1 MFAGM
6 EDIHV
11 TMTPAILTKNWQ
23 IWNTIRLYKI
33 SLEGTNMPKH
43 TRKTKIVATVG
54 PACSSPEMIKKLM
67 KAGVD
72 IFRLNFSHGENSQ
85 KLELIQIIRQV
96 SDKLGHQAGIL
107 GDLQGPKIRTGKMA
121 GVGMT
126 LVKGEEVVI
135 TTDDVLGAGGII
147 PTIYRALPHDVHPG
161 SRILL
166 DDGLLELKVVALEGE
181 RVRCLVVAGGLLKNN
196 KGINLP
202 GVNVSAPCLTKKD
215 LIDLDF
221 ALDAGVD
228 FIALSFVRTAEDIEE
243 IKRIITA
250 KGKDTPVVAKI
261 EKPEALRNFKKI
273 LAATDA
279 VMVARGDLGVEI
291 EPEKVPMYQKKII
304 QACNRAGKPVITAT
318 QMLDSMI
325 RNPRPTRAETSDV
338 ANAIMDGTD
347 AIMLSAETA
356 SGDFPI
362 ESVETMVRIAKDVEG
377 AGLQMGEGHFSTVTT
392 TAQAVA
398 ESSCRTA
405 TTLKAKAIAVFTRSG
420 GTAAL
425 ISAFRP
431 TTPIIAFTTSL
442 EIRRRLS
449 ICWGVQCIEVGIMES
464 TDQQIYEVE
473 KKLLATGFHNG
484 DDVVIT
490 MGLIETRGSTN
501 LMNVH
506 KLGSHGFYEVYE
518 E

>member
-1 MFAGM
+1 
-6 EDIHV
+6 
-11 TMTPAILTKNWQ
+11 
-23 IWNTIRLYKI
+23 
-33 SLEGTNMPKH
+33 MPRS

-54 PACSSPEMIKKLM
+54 PVSSSPEMIQKLIM
-67 KAGVD
+67 AGVD

-85 KLELIQIIRQV
+85 KHKLIRVIRSV
-96 SDKLGHQAGIL
+96 SDKIGRQVGIL

-121 GVGMT
+121 GDGMQ

-135 TTDDVLGAGGII
+135 TTDDILGCDGII
-147 PTIYRALPHDVHPG
+147 PTIYKSLPHDVHPG

-166 DDGLLELKVVALEGE
+166 DDGLLELKVVALDGE
-181 RVRCLVVAGGLLKNN
+181 RVRCQVVTGGLLKNN

-202 GVNVSAPCLTKKD
+202 GVDVSAPCLTEKD

-228 FIALSFVRTAEDIEE
+228 FVALSFVRTAEDIDE
-243 IKRIITA
+243 IKKIIA
-250 KGKDTPVVAKI
+250 ERGKDTPVVAKI

-273 LAATDA
+273 LQATDM

-291 EPEKVPMYQKKII
+291 EPEKVPVYQKKII
-304 QACNRAGKPVITAT
+304 QACNKAGKPVITAT

-338 ANAIMDGTD
+338 ANAIIDGTD

-362 ESVETMVRIAKDVEG
+362 ESVETMVRIAKDVES
-377 AGLQMGEGHFSTVTT
+377 ADLHVVNGHFDAVST

-405 TTLKAKAIAVFTRSG
+405 ATLKAKAIAVFTRSG

-431 TTPIIAFTTSL
+431 TTPIIAFTASP

-449 ICWGVQCIEVGIMES
+449 IYWGVQCTDVGIMEN
-464 TDQQIYEVE
+464 TDQQIFEVE
-473 KKLLATGFHNG
+473 KKLLASGFRNG
-484 DDVVIT
+484 DQIVIT
-490 MGLIETRGSTN
+490 MGIPIETRGSTN
-501 LMNVH
+501 LMKVH
-506 KLGSHGFYEVYE
+506 KLGTHGFYEVFE
-518 E
+518 EGA

>member
-1 MFAGM
+1 
-6 EDIHV
+6 
-11 TMTPAILTKNWQ
+11 
-23 IWNTIRLYKI
+23 
-33 SLEGTNMPKH
+33 MPRS

-54 PACSSPEMIKKLM
+54 PVSSSPEMIQKLI

-85 KLELIQIIRQV
+85 KLELIGVIRQV
-96 SDKLGHQAGIL
+96 SDKLGLQVGIL

-121 GVGMT
+121 GEGMI
-126 LVKGEEVVI
+126 LVKGQEVVI
-135 TTDDVLGAGGII
+135 TTDDVIGGDGII
-147 PTIYRALPHDVHPG
+147 PTIYRSLPYDVHPG

-166 DDGLLELKVVALEGE
+166 DDGLLELRVVGLDGE
-181 RVRCLVVAGGLLKNN
+181 RVRCLVVNGGLLKNN

-202 GVNVSAPCLTKKD
+202 GVNVSAPCLTEKD

-221 ALDAGVD
+221 ALEAGVD
-228 FIALSFVRTAEDIEE
+228 FIALSFVRTAEDILE
-243 IKRIITA
+243 IKQIIAA

-273 LAATDA
+273 LEATDA
-279 VMVARGDLGVEI
+279 IMVARGDLGVEI
-291 EPEKVPMYQKKII
+291 EPEKVPIYQKKII
-304 QACNRAGKPVITAT
+304 QACNKAGKPVITAT

-338 ANAIMDGTD
+338 ANAIVDGTD

-356 SGDFPI
+356 SGDYPI
-362 ESVETMVRIAKDVEG
+362 ESVETMVRIARDVESTDFLASG
-377 AGLQMGEGHFSTVTT
+377 TPDTVTSI
-392 TAQAVA
+392 AQAVA

-405 TTLKAKAIAVFTRSG
+405 ESLKAKAIVVFTRSG
-420 GTAAL
+420 STAAL

-431 TTPIIAFTTSL
+431 STPIIAFTASL

-449 ICWGVQCIEVGIMES
+449 IYWGVHCTGVGIMEH
-464 TDQQIYEVE
+464 TDQQIHAVE
-473 KKLLATGFHNG
+473 KKLLATGFRNG
-484 DDVVIT
+484 DLVVIT
-490 MGLIETRGSTN
+490 MGIPIETRGSTN
-501 LMNVH
+501 LMKVH
-506 KLGSHGFYEVYE
+506 KLGTHGFYEVFE

>member
-1 MFAGM
+1 
-6 EDIHV
+6 
-11 TMTPAILTKNWQ
+11 MTKT
-23 IWNTIRLYKI
+23 TC
-33 SLEGTNMPKH
+33 
-43 TRKTKIVATVG
+43 KTKIVATVG
-54 PACSSPEMIKKLM
+54 PVSSSPVMIKKLM

-96 SDKLGHQAGIL
+96 SAAVGRQAGIL
-107 GDLQGPKIRTGKMA
+107 ADLQGPKIRTGKMA
-121 GVGMT
+121 GAGMS
-126 LVKGEEVVI
+126 LVKGQEVII
-135 TTDDVLGAGGII
+135 TTDDMLGCDGII
-147 PTIYRALPHDVHPG
+147 PTIYKSLPHDVHSG

-166 DDGLLELKVVALEGE
+166 DDGLLELKVIANEGE

-202 GVNVSAPCLTKKD
+202 GVNVSAPCLTEKD

-228 FIALSFVRTAEDIEE
+228 FIALSFVRTAEDILE
-243 IKRIITA
+243 IKRIIA
-250 KGKDTPVVAKI
+250 DKGKDTPVIAKI

-273 LAATDA
+273 LDVTDA

-291 EPEKVPMYQKKII
+291 EPEKVPIYQKKII

-338 ANAIMDGTD
+338 ANAIIDGTD

-356 SGDFPI
+356 SGDFPV
-362 ESVETMVRIAKDVEG
+362 EAVETMVRIAKDVENADLHVITGNHG
-377 AGLQMGEGHFSTVTT
+377 AVTT
-392 TAQAVA
+392 TAEAVA

-405 TTLKAKAIAVFTRSG
+405 ATLKAKAIVVFTRSG
-420 GTAAL
+420 STAAL
-425 ISAFRP
+425 MAAFRP
-431 TTPIIAFTTSL
+431 STPIIAFTASL
-442 EIRRRLS
+442 EIHRRLS
-449 ICWGVQCIEVGIMES
+449 IFWGVQCTEIGIMQH
-464 TDQQIYEVE
+464 TDQQIAEVE
-473 KKLLATGFHNG
+473 KKLLATGFHKG
-484 DDVVIT
+484 DLIVIT
-490 MGLIETRGSTN
+490 MGILETRGSTN
-501 LMNVH
+501 LMKVH
-506 KLGSHGFYEVYE
+506 TLGSYGYYEVFE

>member
-1 MFAGM
+1 
-6 EDIHV
+6 
-11 TMTPAILTKNWQ
+11 
-23 IWNTIRLYKI
+23 
-33 SLEGTNMPKH
+33 MPRS

-54 PACSSPEMIKKLM
+54 PVSSSPDMIQKLI

-85 KLELIQIIRQV
+85 KLELIQTIRQV
-96 SDKLGHQAGIL
+96 SGKLGIQVGIL

-121 GVGMT
+121 GEGMI
-126 LVKGEEVVI
+126 LIKGQEVVI
-135 TTDDVLGAGGII
+135 TTDDVLGGDGII
-147 PTIYRALPHDVHPG
+147 PTIYRSLPHDVHPG

-181 RVRCLVVAGGLLKNN
+181 RVRCLVVTGGLLKNN

-202 GVNVSAPCLTKKD
+202 GVNVSAPCLTEKD

-221 ALDAGVD
+221 ALESGVD
-228 FIALSFVRTAEDIEE
+228 FVALSFVRTAEDIEE
-243 IKRIITA
+243 IKQIIAA

-273 LAATDA
+273 LEATDA

-291 EPEKVPMYQKKII
+291 EPEKVPIHQKKII
-304 QACNRAGKPVITAT
+304 QACIRAGKPVITAT

-338 ANAIMDGTD
+338 ANAIIDGTD

-356 SGDFPI
+356 SGDYPI
-362 ESVETMVRIAKDVEG
+362 ESVETMVRIAKDVE
-377 AGLQMGEGHFSTVTT
+377 STDFLVNCAPDCSVSSV
-392 TAQAVA
+392 AQAVA

-405 TTLKAKAIAVFTRSG
+405 ATLKAKAIVVFTRSG

-425 ISAFRP
+425 ISAYRP
-431 TTPIIAFTTSL
+431 TTPIMAFTTSL

-449 ICWGVQCIEVGIMES
+449 IYWGVHCTGVGIMEN
-464 TDQQIYEVE
+464 TDQQISEVE
-473 KKLLATGFHNG
+473 KKLMATGFRNG
-484 DDVVIT
+484 DLVVIT
-490 MGLIETRGSTN
+490 MGIPIETRGSTN
-501 LMNVH
+501 LMKVH
-506 KLGSHGFYEVYE
+506 KLGTHGFYEVFE

>member
-1 MFAGM
+1 MSKL
-6 EDIHV
+6 I
-11 TMTPAILTKNWQ
+11 
-23 IWNTIRLYKI
+23 
-33 SLEGTNMPKH
+33 
-43 TRKTKIVATVG
+43 RKTKIVATVG
-54 PACSSPEMIKKLM
+54 PVSSSPEMIQKLM

-85 KLELIQIIRQV
+85 KLELIHTIRQV
-96 SDKLGHQAGIL
+96 SDKLGHQVGIL

-121 GVGMT
+121 GEGMI
-126 LVKGEEVVI
+126 LAKGQEVVI
-135 TTDDVLGAGGII
+135 TTDDVLGSDGVI
-147 PTIYRALPHDVHPG
+147 PTIYRSLPHDVHPG

-166 DDGLLELKVVALEGE
+166 DDGLLELKVIGVEGE

-202 GVNVSAPCLTKKD
+202 GVNVSAPCLTDKD

-228 FIALSFVRTAEDIEE
+228 FIALSFVRTAEDIEQ
-243 IKRIITA
+243 IKELIAT

-273 LAATDA
+273 LEATDI

-291 EPEKVPMYQKKII
+291 EPEKVPIHQKKII

-338 ANAIMDGTD
+338 ANAIIDGTD

-362 ESVETMVRIAKDVEG
+362 ESVETMVRIAKDVESADLHVVDG
-377 AGLQMGEGHFSTVTT
+377 QFTSASTI
-392 TAQAVA
+392 AQAVA

-405 TTLKAKAIAVFTRSG
+405 ATIKAKAIAVFTRSG

-431 TTPIIAFTTSL
+431 TTQIIAFTASA
-442 EIRRRLS
+442 EIHRRLS
-449 ICWGVQCIEVGIMES
+449 IYWGVQCTEVGIMEN
-464 TDQQIYEVE
+464 TDQQIHEVE
-473 KKLLATGFHNG
+473 KKLLASGFHNG
-484 DDVVIT
+484 DQIVIT
-490 MGLIETRGSTN
+490 MGIPIETRGSTN
-501 LMNVH
+501 LMKVH
-506 KLGSHGFYEVYE
+506 KLGTHGFYEVFE
-518 E
+518 ENS

>member
-1 MFAGM
+1 MS
-6 EDIHV
+6 
-11 TMTPAILTKNWQ
+11 
-23 IWNTIRLYKI
+23 R
-33 SLEGTNMPKH
+33 S

-54 PACSSPEMIKKLM
+54 PVSSSPEMIQKLM

-85 KLELIQIIRQV
+85 KLELIRVIRQV
-96 SDKLGHQAGIL
+96 SEKLGHQAGIL

-121 GVGMT
+121 GDGMLLT
-126 LVKGEEVVI
+126 KGQEVVI
-135 TTDDVLGAGGII
+135 TTDDVLGGEGII
-147 PTIYRALPHDVHPG
+147 PTIYRSLPHDVHPG

-181 RVRCLVVAGGLLKNN
+181 LVRCLVVTGGLLKNN

-202 GVNVSAPCLTKKD
+202 GVNVSAPCLTEKD
-215 LIDLDF
+215 LLDLDF
-221 ALDAGVD
+221 ALEAGVD
-228 FIALSFVRTAEDIEE
+228 FIALSFVRTAEDIEQ
-243 IKRIITA
+243 IKQLIAAR
-250 KGKDTPVVAKI
+250 GKDTPVVAKI

-273 LAATDA
+273 LEATDA

-291 EPEKVPMYQKKII
+291 EPEKVPIYQKKII

-338 ANAIMDGTD
+338 ANAIIDGTD

-356 SGDFPI
+356 SGDYPI
-362 ESVETMVRIAKDVEG
+362 ESVETMVRIAKDVES
-377 AGLQMGEGHFSTVTT
+377 ADLHVVVGHLNAVTT

-405 TTLKAKAIAVFTRSG
+405 ATLKAKAIVVFTRSG
-420 GTAAL
+420 STASL
-425 ISAFRP
+425 IAAFRP
-431 TTPIIAFTTSL
+431 STPIIAFTASP

-449 ICWGVQCIEVGIMES
+449 IFWGVQCTEVGIMEH
-464 TDQQIYEVE
+464 TDQQIFEVE
-473 KKLLATGFHNG
+473 KKLLATGFRNG
-484 DDVVIT
+484 DLIVIT
-490 MGLIETRGSTN
+490 MGILETRGSTN
-501 LMNVH
+501 LMKVH
-506 KLGSHGFYEVYE
+506 KLGTHGFYEVF
-518 E
+518 

>member
-1 MFAGM
+1 M
-6 EDIHV
+6 
-11 TMTPAILTKNWQ
+11 Q
-23 IWNTIRLYKI
+23 KI
-33 SLEGTNMPKH
+33 S
-43 TRKTKIVATVG
+43 RKTKIVATVG
-54 PACSSPEMIKKLM
+54 PVSSSPEMIKKLM
-67 KAGVD
+67 MAGVD

-85 KLELIQIIRQV
+85 KLELIQTIRFV
-96 SDKLGHQAGIL
+96 SDKLGRQAGIL

-121 GVGMT
+121 GDGMMLT
-126 LVKGEEVVI
+126 KGQEVVI
-135 TTDDVLGAGGII
+135 TTDDILGSNGVI
-147 PTIYRALPHDVHPG
+147 PTIYQSLPQDVHSG

-166 DDGLLELKVVALEGE
+166 DDGLLELKVLALDGV
-181 RVRCLVVAGGLLKNN
+181 RVRCQVVAGGLLKNN

-202 GVNVSAPCLTKKD
+202 GVNVSAPCLTDKD

-228 FIALSFVRTAEDIEE
+228 FIALSFVRTAGDIHE
-243 IKRIITA
+243 IKRIISA

-273 LAATDA
+273 LEATDA

-291 EPEKVPMYQKKII
+291 EPEKVPIYQKKII

-338 ANAIMDGTD
+338 ANAIIDGTD

-356 SGDFPI
+356 SGDFPV
-362 ESVETMVRIAKDVEG
+362 ESVETMVRIAKDVESADLHVSDG
-377 AGLQMGEGHFSTVTT
+377 NISAITT

-398 ESSCRTA
+398 EASCRTA
-405 TTLKAKAIAVFTRSG
+405 ATLKAKAIAVFTRSG
-420 GTAAL
+420 STAAL
-425 ISAFRP
+425 LSAFRP
-431 TTPIIAFTTSL
+431 VTPIIAFTAST
-442 EIRRRLS
+442 EIHRRLS
-449 ICWGVQCIEVGIMES
+449 IYWGVQCTGVGIMEN
-464 TDQQIYEVE
+464 TDQQINEVE
-473 KKLLATGFHNG
+473 KKMLATGFRKG
-484 DDVVIT
+484 DRVVVT

-506 KLGSHGFYEVYE
+506 TLGTHGFYEVFE